1 MGEDLFY
8 TMNKSKLGIAVII
21 NNLDHEQTP
30 TRRDVEVMG
39 KVLKDIGMFSSTEFS
54 DFLNFF
60 HPLLIAIRSYVICE
74 FVQALMLRSI
84 VT

>member
-21 NNLDHEQTP
+21 NNLDREQTP

-39 KVLKDIGMFSSTEFS
+39 NVLKDIGKFASSKSSTEVFPNIFDTWFHQNMS
-54 DFLNFF
+54 D
-60 HPLLIAIRSYVICE
+60 
-74 FVQALMLRSI
+74 LMPFCRF
-84 VT
+84 